1 MAALSISKAWEESK
15 AILAHDG
22 RLIAAVALALM
33 ALPTAILDTVVPG
46 GPLRA
51 IMTGIEDRPSLFL
64 LIFVVLVILLIGQLA
79 VTRLAIGPSVSVGGA
94 ISHAIKRLPYY
105 IAAALF
111 VGAVTM
117 LALVIAALIV
127 SVTVGASVSQEEL
140 AKSPIVA
147 VTAIAISC
155 LYIFLLVRIMCLAA
169 AVTSTEEVGPGGVIR
184 RSWRL
189 SSGHF
194 WRLFGFFLA
203 FMVTSTIVLFAIGS
217 VAGLL
222 VQATLGK
229 PEALS
234 ASAAVLAL
242 IEALVGS
249 ATTTLLAVMLARI
262 YAQLASGGEAQASVP
277 SSGT

>member
-1 MAALSISKAWEESK
+1 MSGLSISKAWEETK

-51 IMTGIEDRPSLFL
+51 VMSGFQDAPSLFL
-64 LIFVVLVILLIGQLA
+64 LILLVLVIMLIGQLA

-94 ISHAIKRLPYY
+94 IFHAIKRLPYY
-105 IAAALF
+105 LAPALF

-117 LALVIAALIV
+117 LALVVAALIV
-127 SVTVGASVSQEEL
+127 SLTVGASVSQEEL
-140 AKSPIVA
+140 GKSPIVTL
-147 VTAIAISC
+147 TAIAIAS

-169 AVTSTEEVGPGGVIR
+169 AVTSTEDVGPGGVVR

-203 FMVTSTIVLFAIGS
+203 FMVTSTIVLFATGS
-217 VAGLL
+217 VTGLL

-229 PEALS
+229 PESLS
-234 ASAAVLAL
+234 ASAAILAL
-242 IEALVGS
+242 VQAVIGS

-262 YAQLASGGEAQASVP
+262 YVQLAGGDAQATVP
-277 SSGT
+277 KSGT